1 MIARFL
7 VAFALLA
14 LGLPAIAAPSDAR
27 IRTVPFSE
35 NAVIT
40 LTGHLG
46 FQTMIEFNADERIE
60 NVSVGDSMGWQV
72 TPNRRA
78 TLLFVKPVEARAA
91 TNMTVVTSLRRYVFE
106 LRAAEA
112 RGASDPAITYVLRFA
127 YPAPPPPP
135 PAAAPPPPPP
145 PPKLSFSYSQ
155 KGSKKIAP
163 TKVWDDG
170 KYTYFDFPNTI
181 EAPVIS
187 ALSPDGR
194 EGLVNSRAEGGVVS
208 VDAIA
213 PGFVLRHGKE
223 RLTITNDAFGAARAG
238 EAR

>member
-7 VAFALLA
+7 VALA
-14 LGLPAIAAPSDAR
+14 LFTLSPAALAAPADAR
-27 IRTVPFSE
+27 IRTIPYNE
-35 NAVIT
+35 NMVIP
-40 LTGHLG
+40 LIGHLG

-60 NVSVGDSMGWQV
+60 NVSIGDSMGWQI

-78 TLLFVKPVEARAA
+78 TLLFVKPVEMRAT

-127 YPAPPPPP
+127 YPAPLAPPPV
-135 PAAAPPPPPP
+135 AAPPPPPP
-145 PPKLSFSYSQ
+145 APPPKLNFSYSQ

-170 KYTYFDFPNTI
+170 KFTYFQFPDTI

-187 ALSPDGR
+187 ALSADGR
-194 EGLVNSRAEGGVVS
+194 EGLVNSRADGGLVS
-208 VDAIA
+208 IDVIA

-223 RLTITNDAFGAARAG
+223 RLTVTNDAFASGAR
-238 EAR
+238 